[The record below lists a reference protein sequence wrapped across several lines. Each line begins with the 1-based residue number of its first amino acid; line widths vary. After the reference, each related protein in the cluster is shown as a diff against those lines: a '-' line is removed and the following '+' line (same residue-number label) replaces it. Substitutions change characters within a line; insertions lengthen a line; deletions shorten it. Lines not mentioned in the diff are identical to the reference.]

1 MAEGFVVAA
10 FLIVLVPAM
19 VVMLAL
25 PIGLRWRAPDRLVRA
40 VYLFHRSGEPVAM
53 VASDRLPPFAA
64 EDLEPIVG
72 SVRDFVEAGFPAR
85 QGSDVT
91 SVRFDEESLV
101 GVRGVDVNVC
111 AILRGRSTAEV
122 RRDLIQFIRAF
133 EGRNEGRLGTWQDAC
148 RFAGEATDALSPLLA
163 AA

>member
-1 MAEGFVVAA
+1 MGEGFVVAA

-25 PIGLRWRAPDRLVRA
+25 PIGLRWRAPDPLVRA

-53 VASDRLPPFAA
+53 VASDRLAPFAA
-64 EDLEPIVG
+64 KDLEPIVG
-72 SVRDFVEAGFPAR
+72 SVRDFAEAGFPAR

-91 SVRFDEESLV
+91 SLRFDEESLV

-111 AILRGRSTAEV
+111 AILRGQSTAEV

-133 EGRNEGRLGTWQDAC
+133 EGRNEGRLDTWQDAC

>member
-1 MAEGFVVAA
+1 MVAQ
-10 FLIVLVPAM
+10 FLIVLFPAM
-19 VVMLAL
+19 VLMLAI
-25 PIGLRWRAPDRLVRA
+25 PIGLRWQRTDSRVRA

-72 SVRDFVEAGFPAR
+72 SVRDFAEAGLAASQPV
-85 QGSDVT
+85 DVT
-91 SVRFDEESLV
+91 SLRFDEESLV
-101 GVRGVDVNVC
+101 GVRGIDVNVC
-111 AILRGRSTAEV
+111 AIFRGRSTAEV
-122 RRDLIQFIRAF
+122 RRDLVRFIRVF
-133 EGRNEGRLGTWQDAC
+133 EGRNEGQLGTWRDAC

>member
-25 PIGLRWRAPDRLVRA
+25 PIGLRWRAPDPLVRA

-64 EDLEPIVG
+64 KDLEPIVG
-72 SVRDFVEAGFPAR
+72 AVRGFAEAGFPAR
-85 QGSDVT
+85 QGSDVA
-91 SVRFDEESLV
+91 SLRFDDAALA
-101 GVRGVDVNVC
+101 GVRG
-111 AILRGRSTAEV
+111 G
-122 RRDLIQFIRAF
+122 
-133 EGRNEGRLGTWQDAC
+133 DAK
-148 RFAGEATDALSPLLA
+148 G
-163 AA
+163 

>member
-25 PIGLRWRAPDRLVRA
+25 PIGLRWRAPDPLVRA

-64 EDLEPIVG
+64 KDLEPIVG
-72 SVRDFVEAGFPAR
+72 SVRDFAEAGFPAR

-91 SVRFDEESLV
+91 SLRFDEESLV

-133 EGRNEGRLGTWQDAC
+133 EGRNEGRLG
-148 RFAGEATDALSPLLA
+148 RRSAGI
-163 AA
+163 

>member
-25 PIGLRWRAPDRLVRA
+25 PIGLRWRAPDPLVRA

-72 SVRDFVEAGFPAR
+72 SVREFVQAGLPAR
-85 QGSDVT
+85 PGARRT
-91 SVRFDEESLV
+91 SGR
-101 GVRGVDVNVC
+101 VRG
-111 AILRGRSTAEV
+111 AALGGGRG
-122 RRDLIQFIRAF
+122 
-133 EGRNEGRLGTWQDAC
+133 AC
-148 RFAGEATDALSPLLA
+148 GQ
-163 AA
+163 

>member
-25 PIGLRWRAPDRLVRA
+25 PIGLRWRAPDLLVRA

-64 EDLEPIVG
+64 EDLETIVG
-72 SVRDFVEAGFPAR
+72 SVREFVDAGFLD
-85 QGSDVT
+85 GYVFDVMC
-91 SVRFDEESLV
+91 VRLYEQYMC
-101 GVRGVDVNVC
+101 G
-111 AILRGRSTAEV
+111 
-122 RRDLIQFIRAF
+122 
-133 EGRNEGRLGTWQDAC
+133 
-148 RFAGEATDALSPLLA
+148 
-163 AA
+163 

>member
-25 PIGLRWRAPDRLVRA
+25 PIGLRWRAPDPLVRA

-64 EDLEPIVG
+64 KDLEPIVG
-72 SVRDFVEAGFPAR
+72 SVRDFAEASFPAP
-85 QGSDVT
+85 QGSDIT
-91 SVRFDEESLV
+91 SLPFDEEPL
-101 GVRGVDVNVC
+101 GRVRGGDGHVC
-111 AILRGRSTAEV
+111 AILPGRSPPGGP
-122 RRDLIQFIRAF
+122 R
-133 EGRNEGRLGTWQDAC
+133 
-148 RFAGEATDALSPLLA
+148 
-163 AA
+163 

>member
-25 PIGLRWRAPDRLVRA
+25 PIGLRWRAPDPLVRA

-64 EDLEPIVG
+64 KDLEPIVG
-72 SVRDFVEAGFPAR
+72 SVRDFAEASFPAR
-85 QGSDVT
+85 QGSDIT
-91 SVRFDEESLV
+91 RLRFDEESLV
-101 GVRGVDVNVC
+101 GVRGVDGNVC
-111 AILRGRSTAEV
+111 AILCGLGAETV
-122 RRDLIQFIRAF
+122 RRELTHFVAVW
-133 EGRNEGRLGTWQDAC
+133 ESTYK
-148 RFAGEATDALSPLLA
+148 
-163 AA
+163 

>member
-25 PIGLRWRAPDRLVRA
+25 PIGLRWRAPDPLVRA

-64 EDLEPIVG
+64 EDLEPILG
-72 SVRDFVEAGFPAR
+72 SDRDFAEAGFPAR

-91 SVRFDEESLV
+91 SQRVDDESLV
-101 GVRGVDVNVC
+101 RACGLDGNLR
-111 AILRGRSTAEV
+111 AMLRGRSTMENQQ
-122 RRDLIQFIRAF
+122 D
-133 EGRNEGRLGTWQDAC
+133 RNR
-148 RFAGEATDALSPLLA
+148 
-163 AA
+163 

>member
-25 PIGLRWRAPDRLVRA
+25 PIGLRWRAPDPLVRA

-72 SVRDFVEAGFPAR
+72 SVRDFAEAGFPAR
-85 QGSDVT
+85 QGPDVT
-91 SVRFDEESLV
+91 APRFAAEAPGGGRRV
-101 GVRGVDVNVC
+101 GVH
-111 AILRGRSTAEV
+111 A
-122 RRDLIQFIRAF
+122 
-133 EGRNEGRLGTWQDAC
+133 
-148 RFAGEATDALSPLLA
+148 
-163 AA
+163 

>member
-64 EDLEPIVG
+64 EDLGPIVG
-72 SVRDFVEAGFPAR
+72 SVRDFAEAGFPGR

-91 SVRFDEESLV
+91 ARGIDEESV
-101 GVRGVDVNVC
+101 VWCRGVAFDGFG
-111 AILRGRSTAEV
+111 ILSGGSARVGSR
-122 RRDLIQFIRAF
+122 
-133 EGRNEGRLGTWQDAC
+133 
-148 RFAGEATDALSPLLA
+148 
-163 AA
+163 